1 VTSSRVIP
9 LFPLTSLLVPGL
21 VMPLHIF
28 EPRYRQL
35 ITDIVDAPEDERGFG
50 IIAIREGGEVMPGG
64 DGLAGPPGSIDGVRA
79 LYDVGTF
86 ASLREVSMHPD
97 GRSDIVTVGTERFRV
112 LRLVDG
118 KPYAQAE
125 VEIVEELPGEADVAL
140 AAAAIERFRAYRAL
154 LSDDDDDAELPDEPR
169 VLSYLIAA
177 AVVADLPTRQAFLA
191 APDDTVRLRAESDF
205 LRKELSIVE
214 HMPSLPAVD
223 LAREPYGLN

>member
-1 VTSSRVIP
+1 MKSAILGST
-9 LFPLTSLLVPGL
+9 LLVMLAG
-21 VMPLHIF
+21 VANAA
-28 EPRYRQL
+28 
-35 ITDIVDAPEDERGFG
+35 DIVDAPADERGFG
-50 IIAIREGGEVMPGG
+50 IIAIREGGEVMPDG
-64 DGLAGPPGSIDGVRA
+64 DGLAGRPGSIDGVRA

-112 LRLVDG
+112 LRLVEG
-118 KPYAQAE
+118 KPYAQGE